1 MKYEH
6 KCSNC
11 GRADHYYAKG
21 LCRACYDRLR
31 RNGTFEKQYS
41 RGIGSRPYRWS
52 DKTKKILE
60 LHKSGMK
67 QAEIVKEVGLTKQAV
82 SIVIKN
88 YAKPSNANRIRSM
101 SDEEL
106 AKWLDLLVNQAKIYG
121 ENKVWLENTPR
132 YYTDWLDW
140 LKQEVQS

>member
-1 MKYEH
+1 
-6 KCSNC
+6 
-11 GRADHYYAKG
+11 
-21 LCRACYDRLR
+21 
-31 RNGTFEKQYS
+31 
-41 RGIGSRPYRWS
+41 
-52 DKTKKILE
+52 
-60 LHKSGMK
+60 MK